1 MGFLYS
7 ENLLILVTH
16 LVCSFLEFA
25 EADSFFCFTNLMSEI
40 RDNFI
45 KTLDDSQ
52 CGIGM
57 IILLLQRNSGLE
69 AIKQSQ
75 TQNKAHDWLCVDT
88 CPQAA
93 NHCALF

>member
-1 MGFLYS
+1 
-7 ENLLILVTH
+7 
-16 LVCSFLEFA
+16 
-25 EADSFFCFTNLMSEI
+25 MSEI

-57 IILLLQRNSGLE
+57 ISLLLQRNSGLE

-75 TQNKAHDWLCVDT
+75 TQNKAQSLAACNQSLRLILSLKMNSSFITSRPGLQRRRVQGIFRVD
-88 CPQAA
+88 
-93 NHCALF
+93 LLK